1 MKLFEIGNEIK
12 KLRKDK
18 TMTQAQLAEASGI
31 SRVTLGKLER
41 GEVVSVSI
49 KTLDLILN
57 TLSYEIDFKSKNMD
71 SYGLP
76 ELDAIS
82 INKSALN
89 IAK

>member
-18 TMTQAQLAEASGI
+18 KMTQAQLAESSGI

-57 TLSYEIDFKSKNMD
+57 ALSYEIDFKSKSMD

-76 ELDAIS
+76 ELDAIR
-82 INKSALN
+82 KN
-89 IAK
+89 IY